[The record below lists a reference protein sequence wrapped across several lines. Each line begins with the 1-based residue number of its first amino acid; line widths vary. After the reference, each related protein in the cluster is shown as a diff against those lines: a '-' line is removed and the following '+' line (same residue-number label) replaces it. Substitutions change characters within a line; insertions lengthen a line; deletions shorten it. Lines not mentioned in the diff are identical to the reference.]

1 MQLIN
6 KQCKN
11 RLREANKIVICRYI
25 NKMAEYRY
33 INKMAE
39 CRFIKQDG

>member
-6 KQCKN
+6 KQCKK
-11 RLREANKIVICRYI
+11 RLREANKIVTYRYI